1 MSVAS
6 IAALSL
12 PMLGAGVA
20 AGQQI
25 MSDPTPSTAEPAAL
39 RSSTA
44 KVAAAAQQSID
55 TAQTEVV
62 ALVAET
68 TTTVDQPDTDAS
80 DATVDAD
87 TDASASA
94 ETEVAEATTTT
105 VVATAET
112 TAPSETTTVPAPA
125 QESAETGSE
134 EAGSEKVGAE
144 PSGGIDPLRGWSE
157 DDLDA
162 YAAYWEGGYNYRQ
175 LLVLADEWNLSE
187 FEAKARAGN
196 AILTGDTSSFDALVA
211 DIKPAEQVAY
221 DGPDAAFW
229 DAGYT
234 YDDAVALAE
243 EWNIDTYEAKVRVSE
258 MLASG
263 TVAVVAD
270 ILIG

>member
-1 MSVAS
+1 MNVPNESAIGRGYHKEKCHTMTRSHKMSVAS

-12 PMLGAGVA
+12 PLLGAGVA

-25 MSDPTPSTAEPAAL
+25 MADPTPSTAPPTAL

-44 KVAAAAQQSID
+44 KVAAAANQSID
-55 TAQTEVV
+55 AAQTEDV

-68 TTTVDQPDTDAS
+68 ADQPETDAV
-80 DATVDAD
+80 A
-87 TDASASA
+87 A
-94 ETEVAEATTTT
+94 EEAEVAEVATTT
-105 VVATAET
+105 E
-112 TAPSETTTVPAPA
+112 PPA
-125 QESAETGSE
+125 E
-134 EAGSEKVGAE
+134 EAAPEPAAE
-144 PSGGIDPLRGWSE
+144 VDPMQGWSK
-157 DDLDA
+157 DDMGA

-196 AILTGDTSSFDALVA
+196 AVLAGDTSSFDALVA

-221 DGPDAAFW
+221 DGADAAFW
-229 DAGYT
+229 EAGYT
-234 YDDAVALAE
+234 YDDAAALAE
-243 EWNIDTYEAKVRVSE
+243 EWNIDTYEAKIRVSE
-258 MLASG
+258 MLAAG